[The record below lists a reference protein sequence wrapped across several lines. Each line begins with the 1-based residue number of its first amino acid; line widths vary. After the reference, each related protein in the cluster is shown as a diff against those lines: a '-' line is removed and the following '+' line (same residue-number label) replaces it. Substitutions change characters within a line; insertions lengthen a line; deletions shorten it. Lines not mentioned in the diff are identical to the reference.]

1 MVKLN
6 VVNLYELKNHYRT
19 ETANYI
25 YVAKPYGIG
34 VYQLL
39 RKNKKM
45 PKDSKS
51 EIIRMP
57 EIYRGFFKKWR
68 WLD

>member
-6 VVNLYELKNHYRT
+6 VVNLYELKNHYKT
-19 ETANYI
+19 ETTNYI

-39 RKNKKM
+39 RKGKKM

-51 EIIRMP
+51 EIVRMP

>member
-6 VVNLYELKNHYRT
+6 VVNLYELKNHYKT

-25 YVAKPYGIG
+25 YIAKPCGIG

-45 PKDSKS
+45 PKDLKP